1 VLKIIGSLVIS
12 LIFWAAFLLLFQNG
26 VIPIEKGG
34 ASNVAGAWLASTFIP
49 SSLIVM
55 GVTLFAAG
63 IWFFLSS
70 RSQDDERCYEQVK
83 YWWGLLMLPL
93 ATIGVV
99 TFAYRESLKDAVV
112 YILISHVLHVI
123 WIYWIG
129 TCLSSQNFAKYILPA
144 SRKIRSIASSIGIPV

>member
-12 LIFWAAFLLLFQNG
+12 LVFWAAFLLLFHNG
-26 VIPIEKGG
+26 VIPIDKQGA
-34 ASNVAGAWLASTFIP
+34 ASNAGAWLSSTFIP
-49 SSLIVM
+49 SSLIVI
-55 GVTLFAAG
+55 GVTLLSSG
-63 IWFFLSS
+63 IWFLISS
-70 RSQDDERCYEQVK
+70 KSQDDERCYEQVK

-99 TFAYRESLKDAVV
+99 IFAYRAELKDAAA
-112 YILISHVLHVI
+112 YILLSNILHVI

-129 TCLSSQNFAKYILPA
+129 TCLSSQNFAKYILPG